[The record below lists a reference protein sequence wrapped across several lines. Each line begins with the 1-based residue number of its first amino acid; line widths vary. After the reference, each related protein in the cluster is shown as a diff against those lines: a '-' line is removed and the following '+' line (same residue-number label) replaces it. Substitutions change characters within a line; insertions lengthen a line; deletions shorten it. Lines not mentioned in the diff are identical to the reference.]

1 MINSLEKIRNKP
13 EHVRK
18 IILAV
23 STTVLTGI
31 IFAVW
36 LMNWAGGSGKINQSE
51 DIPQIAGAGASAPSS
66 LVKENWRSFSETLGG
81 GFSEIRNQFRF

>member
-23 STTVLTGI
+23 STTALTGI

-36 LMNWAGGSGKINQSE
+36 LMNWAGSFGKINQSE
-51 DIPQIAGAGASAPSS
+51 DIPQIAAVGASAPSS
-66 LVKENWRSFSETLGG
+66 LVGENWRSFAETLSG
-81 GFSEIRNQFRF
+81 GFSEIKNQLRF